1 MAFDQLRGRAR
12 RMLLVF
18 IGRVH
23 DLRHCREGA
32 DAAAPA
38 VPADAEGSVTLMN
51 RELAALR
58 QELLTEMR
66 RELHKFKSDII
77 DGVPRFLLVFHFLT
91 TSYPFT
97 LLERPNSVLLW
108 LSIP

>member
-1 MAFDQLRGRAR
+1 
-12 RMLLVF
+12 MLLVF

-32 DAAAPA
+32 DTAAPA
-38 VPADAEGSVTLMN
+38 VPTDAEGSVTQTS

-77 DGVPRFLLVFHFLT
+77 DGVPAFLLVFLFLT

-97 LLERPNSVLLW
+97 LLERPSSVLLSR
-108 LSIP
+108 SIR